1 MPGQE
6 TNQEQEQQ
14 NANGTDAAGGNAAS
28 GQQAPAKVFG
38 TATRTQ
44 LANTQQGTQEQQT
57 TTQEQP
63 RGRGPVTTAALP
75 PDALNIRLRR
85 AEEKGAKPYLEAL
98 GVKTEAEAKA
108 KLDALKNAE
117 ADAEKRRLA
126 EMSEVERLKAE
137 NATQAQRIAQLEAM
151 LAERDQEREHEQHEQ
166 MITRVAGES
175 ISPKALPLF
184 KLHLAQHVKKL
195 AASNPD
201 LAAKFGERG
210 VRRFQEK
217 WVKENPEFAV
227 QAPTT
232 TTTQAATKPGA
243 ANTQAKPPQTAP
255 TRRPV
260 TTGVPVRRPGT
271 PPVNQ
276 ANGALIGGKTMK
288 PGQANSMSS
297 QEVKAAAAKLGITY
311 NPM

>member
-6 TNQEQEQQ
+6 NQEQEQQ

-44 LANTQQGTQEQQT
+44 LANTQQGTQEQPQT

-63 RGRGPVTTAALP
+63 RGRGPVSAAAIP
-75 PDALNIRLRR
+75 ADALKVRLDR
-85 AEEKGAKPYLEAL
+85 AKQQGQEVLFREL

-108 KLDALKNAE
+108 KLAELKNAGAE
-117 ADAEKRRLA
+117 AEKRRLA
-126 EMSEVERLKAE
+126 EMSEIERLKAE

-151 LAERDQEREHEQHEQ
+151 LVERDQERDHEQHEQ
-166 MITRVAGES
+166 MIGRVAGES
-175 ISPKALPLF
+175 ITPKAMRVF
-184 KLHLAQHVKKL
+184 KFDLAQHVKKL
-195 AASNPD
+195 AGSNPD

-210 VRRFQEK
+210 VRRFLEK

-227 QAPTT
+227 QAQT
-232 TTTQAATKPGA
+232 TTTQGSAKPTTT
-243 ANTQAKPPQTAP
+243 NTQAKPPQTAP

-260 TTGVPVRRPGT
+260 TTGVPVRKPGA

-288 PGQANSMSS
+288 PGQANSMSG

>member
-1 MPGQE
+1 MSE
-6 TNQEQEQQ
+6 ANQEQEQQ
-14 NANGTDAAGGNAAS
+14 NTNGTDAAGGNAAS

-44 LANTQQGTQEQQT
+44 LANTQQGTQEQQQT

-63 RGRGPVTTAALP
+63 RGRGPVSAAAIP
-75 PDALNIRLRR
+75 ADALKVRLDR
-85 AEEKGAKPYLEAL
+85 AKQQGQEVLFREL

-108 KLDALKNAE
+108 KLAELKNAGAE
-117 ADAEKRRLA
+117 AEKRRLA
-126 EMSEVERLKAE
+126 EMSEIERLKAE
-137 NATQAQRIAQLEAM
+137 NTAKDQRIAQLEAM
-151 LAERDQEREHEQHEQ
+151 LAERDQERDHEQHEQ
-166 MITRVAGES
+166 MVARVAGES

-195 AASNPD
+195 AQSNPD

-227 QAPTT
+227 QAPTV
-232 TTTQAATKPGA
+232 TTTQGAAKPGA
-243 ANTQAKPPQTAP
+243 TNTQTKPPQAAP

-260 TTGVPVRRPGT
+260 TTGVPVRKPGA

-288 PGQANSMSS
+288 PGQANSMSG

>member
-1 MPGQE
+1 MSE
-6 TNQEQEQQ
+6 ANQEQEQQ
-14 NANGTDAAGGNAAS
+14 NANGNDAAGGNAAS

-38 TATRTQ
+38 TATRTA
-44 LANTQQGTQEQQT
+44 LANTQQGTQEQQQA
-57 TTQEQP
+57 TTQEAP
-63 RGRGPVTTAALP
+63 RGRGPVSAAAIP
-75 PDALNIRLRR
+75 ADALKVRLDR
-85 AEEKGAKPYLEAL
+85 AKQQGQEVLFREL

-108 KLDALKNAE
+108 KLAELKNAGAE
-117 ADAEKRRLA
+117 AEKRRLA

-137 NATQAQRIAQLEAM
+137 NTAKDQRIAQLESM

-166 MITRVAGES
+166 MVARIAGES

-227 QAPTT
+227 QAQTTT
-232 TTTQAATKPGA
+232 TTTQAAAKTTT
-243 ANTQAKPPQTAP
+243 NTQVKSTQAAP

-260 TTGVPVRRPGT
+260 TTGVPVRKPGAAPLT
-271 PPVNQ
+271 Q

-288 PGQANSMSS
+288 PGQANSMSG

>member
-1 MPGQE
+1 MSE
-6 TNQEQEQQ
+6 ANQEQEQQ
-14 NANGTDAAGGNAAS
+14 NANGNDAAGGNAAS
-28 GQQAPAKVFG
+28 NQQAPAKVFG
-38 TATRTQ
+38 TATRTA
-44 LANTQQGTQEQQT
+44 LANTQQGTQEQQQT
-57 TTQEQP
+57 TTQEAP
-63 RGRGPVTTAALP
+63 RGRGPVSAAAIP
-75 PDALNIRLRR
+75 ADALKVRLDR
-85 AEEKGAKPYLEAL
+85 AKQQGQEVLFREL

-108 KLDALKNAE
+108 KLAELKNAGAE
-117 ADAEKRRLA
+117 AEKRRLA

-151 LAERDQEREHEQHEQ
+151 LVERDQERDHEQHEQ
-166 MITRVAGES
+166 MIGRVAGES
-175 ISPKALPLF
+175 ITPKAMRVF
-184 KLHLAQHVKKL
+184 KFDLAQHVKKL
-195 AASNPD
+195 AGSNPD

-210 VRRFQEK
+210 VRRFLEK

-227 QAPTT
+227 QAQT
-232 TTTQAATKPGA
+232 TTTQGSAKPTTT
-243 ANTQAKPPQTAP
+243 NTQAKPPQTAP

-260 TTGVPVRRPGT
+260 TTGVPVRKPGA

-288 PGQANSMSS
+288 PGQANSMSG

>member
-1 MPGQE
+1 MSE
-6 TNQEQEQQ
+6 ANQEQEQQ
-14 NANGTDAAGGNAAS
+14 NANGNDAAGGNAAS
-28 GQQAPAKVFG
+28 GQQTPAKVFG
-38 TATRTQ
+38 TATRTA
-44 LANTQQGTQEQQT
+44 LANTQQGTQEQQQA

-63 RGRGPVTTAALP
+63 RGRGPVSTATIP
-75 PDALNIRLRR
+75 PDALKVRLDR
-85 AEEKGAKPYLEAL
+85 AKQQGQEVLFREL

-108 KLDALKNAE
+108 KLAELKNAGAE
-117 ADAEKRRLA
+117 AEKRRLA

-137 NATQAQRIAQLEAM
+137 NATQAQRIVQLEAM
-151 LAERDQEREHEQHEQ
+151 LTERDQEREHEQHEQ

-175 ISPKALPLF
+175 ITPKAMRVF
-184 KLHLAQHVKKL
+184 KFDLAQHVKKL
-195 AASNPD
+195 AQSNPE

-217 WVKENPEFAV
+217 WLKENPEFAV
-227 QAPTT
+227 QASTTT
-232 TTTQAATKPGA
+232 TTTQAAAKTTT
-243 ANTQAKPPQTAP
+243 NTQAAP

>member
-1 MPGQE
+1 MSE
-6 TNQEQEQQ
+6 ANQEQEQQ
-14 NANGTDAAGGNAAS
+14 NANGNDAAGGNAAS
-28 GQQAPAKVFG
+28 SQQAPAKVFG
-38 TATRTQ
+38 TATRTA
-44 LANTQQGTQEQQT
+44 LANTQQGTQEQQQA
-57 TTQEQP
+57 TTQEAL
-63 RGRGPVTTAALP
+63 RGRGPVSAAAIP
-75 PDALNIRLRR
+75 ADALKVRLDR
-85 AEEKGAKPYLEAL
+85 AKQQGQEVLFREL

-108 KLDALKNAE
+108 KLAELKNAGAE
-117 ADAEKRRLA
+117 AEKRRLA

-137 NATQAQRIAQLEAM
+137 NATQAQRIVQLEAM
-151 LAERDQEREHEQHEQ
+151 LTERDQEREHEQHEQ

-175 ISPKALPLF
+175 ITPKAMRVF
-184 KLHLAQHVKKL
+184 KFDLAQHVKKL
-195 AASNPD
+195 AQSNPE

-217 WVKENPEFAV
+217 WLKENPEFAV
-227 QAPTT
+227 QASTTT
-232 TTTQAATKPGA
+232 TTTQAAAKTTT
-243 ANTQAKPPQTAP
+243 NTQAAP

>member
-1 MPGQE
+1 MSE
-6 TNQEQEQQ
+6 ANQEQEQQ
-14 NANGTDAAGGNAAS
+14 NGSDAAGGNAAS
-28 GQQAPAKVFG
+28 GQQAPTKVLG

-44 LANTQQGTQEQQT
+44 LANTQQGAQEQQQT

-63 RGRGPVTTAALP
+63 RGRGPVSTAAIP
-75 PDALNIRLRR
+75 PDALKVRLDR
-85 AEEKGAKPYLEAL
+85 AKQQGQEVIFREL

-108 KLDALKNAE
+108 KIAELKNAGAE
-117 ADAEKRRLA
+117 AEKRRLA

-137 NATQAQRIAQLEAM
+137 NATQAQRITQLEAM
-151 LAERDQEREHEQHEQ
+151 LAERDQERDHEQHEQ

-175 ISPKALPLF
+175 ITPKAMRVF
-184 KLHLAQHVKKL
+184 KFDLAQHVKKL
-195 AASNPD
+195 AQSNPE

-217 WVKENPEFAV
+217 WLKENPEFAV

-232 TTTQAATKPGA
+232 TTTTQGA
-243 ANTQAKPPQTAP
+243 AAP
-255 TRRPV
+255 ARRPV
-260 TTGVPVRRPGT
+260 TTGVPVRKPGA
-271 PPVNQ
+271 PPVTQ

-288 PGQANSMSS
+288 PGQANSMSG